1 MEGKGRL
8 CQTSQRGSNKIY
20 SKFQVLHAR
29 FKDSCSNCSENR
41 RFLVFC
47 LGFKRFVL
55 GIPWIFEIR
64 AKDSGIHERFWVFTK
79 DSGISR
85 KILGFHERFRDFTKD
100 SEILCGIQGFQVGF
114 QTERTRFQ
122 EVADPSVV
130 YYVPVSMLFGVCVCV
145 CVCV

>member
-8 CQTSQRGSNKIY
+8 CQTSQRGGNKIY

-29 FKDSCSNCSENR
+29 FKDSCSNCSENQ

-64 AKDSGIHERFWVFTK
+64 AKDSGIQERFWDFTK

-85 KILGFHERFRDFTKD
+85 KIQGFHERFRDSSWD
-100 SEILCGIQGFQVGF
+100 SRIPGGIS
-114 QTERTRFQ
+114 
-122 EVADPSVV
+122 D
-130 YYVPVSMLFGVCVCV
+130 
-145 CVCV
+145 